1 MLIRELHESTDGDAN
16 LITILQFLRNR
27 SHNKKITP
35 TISTQS
41 LINMVKNQGGSE
53 WFTYDNLVAAQS
65 ANPAISGLIKS
76 LDNEKVTLTGF
87 GDEIDA
93 SEVDKAQASKNQA
106 KMPDPQKTVKAMAKR
121 AASNRS

>member
-27 SHNKKITP
+27 SHNKKLTP

-65 ANPAISGLIKS
+65 SNPAIAELIKS
-76 LDNEKVTLTGF
+76 LDNEKVTLNGF
-87 GDEIDA
+87 GDETDA

-106 KMPDPQKTVKAMAKR
+106 KAPDPQKTVQAMAKR
-121 AASNRS
+121 AAANRS

>member
-35 TISTQS
+35 TIGTQS

-53 WFTYDNLVAAQS
+53 WFTYDNLVAAQT
-65 ANPAISGLIKS
+65 ANPAVAGLIKS
-76 LDNEKVTLTGF
+76 LDNEKVTLNGF

-106 KMPDPQKTVKAMAKR
+106 KTPDPEKTVKAMAKR

>member
-27 SHNKKITP
+27 SHNKKLTP
-35 TISTQS
+35 TINTQS

-53 WFTYDNLVAAQS
+53 WFTYDNLVASQS
-65 ANPAISGLIKS
+65 ANPAVAELIKS
-76 LDNEKVTLTGF
+76 LDNEKITLNGF
-87 GDEIDA
+87 GDETDA

-106 KMPDPQKTVKAMAKR
+106 KMPDPQKTVQAMAKR
-121 AASNRS
+121 AAANRS

>member
-1 MLIRELHESTDGDAN
+1 MLIKELHESTDGDAN

-27 SHNKKITP
+27 SHNKKLTP

-53 WFTYDNLVAAQS
+53 WFTYDNLVAAQNANS
-65 ANPAISGLIKS
+65 AVAELIKS
-76 LDNEKVTLTGF
+76 LDNEKVTLNGF
-87 GDEIDA
+87 GDETDA

-106 KMPDPQKTVKAMAKR
+106 KAPDPQKTVQAMAKR
-121 AASNRS
+121 AAANRS

>member
-27 SHNKKITP
+27 SHNKKLTP

-53 WFTYDNLVAAQS
+53 WFTYDNLVAAQNTNR
-65 ANPAISGLIKS
+65 AVAELIKS
-76 LDNEKVTLTGF
+76 LDNEKITLNGF
-87 GDEIDA
+87 GDETDA

-106 KMPDPQKTVKAMAKR
+106 KTPDPQKTVQAMAKR
-121 AASNRS
+121 AAANRS